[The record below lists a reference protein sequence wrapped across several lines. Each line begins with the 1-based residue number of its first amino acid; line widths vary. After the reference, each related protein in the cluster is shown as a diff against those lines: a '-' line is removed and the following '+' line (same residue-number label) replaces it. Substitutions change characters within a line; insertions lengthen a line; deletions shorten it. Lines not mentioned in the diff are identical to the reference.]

1 MKKFLLLLFCLIGIG
16 VSASAGS
23 YTIKFKTGSNT
34 NTNFSEKTVL
44 ANVVTQGAEYLK
56 SCDSQ
61 SNSFPTTKEGI
72 RVGSSKGAGHLTLN
86 LTEAG
91 QVNATSIVVHAKGY
105 NSKSHL
111 TVNDSPVKTASAT
124 EGTSIS
130 YDGMKD
136 YTFTFDGKTKI
147 TQLKLTGYVR
157 VMIESITVNYDG
169 GSTPDPELADAGLS
183 FPQAE
188 YTVVMGKDFE
198 EPTLKKDTDAAAVYS
213 STVESV
219 ATVNPSTGVIKLVA
233 AGTTT
238 IKAHT
243 VATATYKAGE
253 ASYTLTV
260 NDPNA
265 IKAQVVMANQDFAK
279 NKYGKDKTVNWV
291 SEDKKYTFVTSATVG
306 PDKTTYPQY
315 NSNNNPKGLRIYSS
329 NGNVMTVNA
338 PAGYKFVSA
347 KATGSAGLKYNGSKT
362 ETSSGTEIA
371 LNNATSFTFESGTSS
386 TMAITRFDF
395 VLASDNP
402 VVPDRELIAPVLT
415 FSVPEGNYDP
425 EGEAFNVEIKLNS
438 DCYPK
443 PEKIYYT
450 INGKRAHA
458 EPAEGATEHRTVY
471 KDPISV
477 SVADAQAATGNKHA
491 KAMTINAYA
500 ANVAGESVVAATYT
514 FGKRTVTEG
523 TAGTVEVETPEELF
537 LVMNNNVAD
546 SNNELAAPFEYKGEV
561 NGKHTYELDIQTAN
575 EHGIRGQFYVRDGK
589 ANKEGTFF
597 GPHSQYQTYTPTV
610 QAGSMMKAVTT
621 NHPAYVPIEFTGGN
635 SPVYDMAFCPENASQ
650 TTEHI
655 NFGTENPEKEQQG
668 IASGK
673 VIVTYE
679 PGKKNR
685 SAYMTLQLTGSVIT
699 GIENVAVDGSEAP
712 VRYYNLQGVQ
722 LPAAPAAGF
731 YLEVQG
737 SRATKRLAR

>member
-1 MKKFLLLLFCLIGIG
+1 
-16 VSASAGS
+16 
-23 YTIKFKTGSNT
+23 
-34 NTNFSEKTVL
+34 
-44 ANVVTQGAEYLK
+44 
-56 SCDSQ
+56 
-61 SNSFPTTKEGI
+61 
-72 RVGSSKGAGHLTLN
+72 
-86 LTEAG
+86 
-91 QVNATSIVVHAKGY
+91 
-105 NSKSHL
+105 
-111 TVNDSPVKTASAT
+111 
-124 EGTSIS
+124 
-130 YDGMKD
+130 MKD

-147 TQLKLTGYVR
+147 TQLKLTGYAR
-157 VMIESITVNYDG
+157 VMIESITVNYEG

-183 FPQAE
+183 FPHAQYSANLGE
-188 YTVVMGKDFE
+188 DFE
-198 EPTLKKDTDAAAVYS
+198 APTLTKVTDAEAVYS
-213 STVESV
+213 STVKSV
-219 ATVNPSTGVIKLVA
+219 ATVNPSTGVITLVA

-238 IKAHT
+238 IKANT
-243 VATATYKAGE
+243 VATKTHKAGE

-265 IKAQVVMANQDFAK
+265 IKAQVVMANQNIDNK
-279 NKYGKDKTVNWV
+279 TDGKKYGPNKTVNWV
-291 SEDKKYTFVTSATVG
+291 SEDAKYTFVTSSAISSGSKYAAYYTG
-306 PDKTTYPQY
+306 
-315 NSNNNPKGLRIYSS
+315 NPAGLRLYKSS
-329 NGNVMTVNA
+329 NTSLTVNA
-338 PAGYKFVSA
+338 PEGYKFVSA
-347 KATGSAGLKYNGSKT
+347 KATSTNGLYYNSSTTVSA
-362 ETSSGTEIA
+362 SGA
-371 LNNATSFTFESGTSS
+371 VVNLDGATSFTVTGEFVGDGTN
-386 TMAITRFDF
+386 MAISAFDF

-402 VVPDRELIAPVLT
+402 VVPDPELIAPVLT

-523 TAGTVEVETPEELF
+523 TEVETPEELF

-635 SPVYDMAFCPENASQ
+635 SPVYDMAFRPENASQ

-655 NFGTENPEKEQQG
+655 NFGTENPEK
-668 IASGK
+668 
-673 VIVTYE
+673 
-679 PGKKNR
+679 
-685 SAYMTLQLTGSVIT
+685 
-699 GIENVAVDGSEAP
+699 
-712 VRYYNLQGVQ
+712 
-722 LPAAPAAGF
+722 
-731 YLEVQG
+731 
-737 SRATKRLAR
+737 